1 MKPRI
6 GLTTRYETVDGRER
20 INLLPAYADAVVAGG
35 GTPLLLPPPGD
46 DAGVEALLDAC
57 DGLLATGGG
66 DLDPALWGEARH
78 PKTKMIHPRRQ
89 RSDLGLIALAD
100 KRRMPVLG
108 ICLGCQEIAV
118 SRGGSLIQHAAD
130 EPGATI
136 EHSRP
141 TDMRSTHPVTIEP
154 DSLLARVVG
163 REPLDANTSHHQA
176 IREPG
181 RGMRIVARSADGIV
195 EAIEAEEDG
204 RFLLAVQWHPEYF
217 CDKPRHLAL
226 FEALCRAAAS

>member
-1 MKPRI
+1 M
-6 GLTTRYETVDGRER
+6 TTGYETVDGKER
-20 INLLPAYADAVVAGG
+20 ISLLPLYVDAVAAGG
-35 GTPLLLPPPGD
+35 GTPLPLPPPADGGQLD
-46 DAGVEALLDAC
+46 ALLDAC

-78 PKTKMIHPRRQ
+78 PKTTVIHPRRQ
-89 RSDLGLIALAD
+89 RADLGLIALAD

-163 REPLDANTSHHQA
+163 MEPLDVNTSHHQA
-176 IREPG
+176 IRNPG

-195 EAIEAEEDG
+195 EAIETMEAG